1 MIFLDMDG
9 VLCNFVEASLI
20 AHNRP
25 EKHDDVTTWEYFKS
39 WGISD
44 KEFWDKCSG
53 VEFWANLK
61 EYPWAGQLVATS
73 QMLAEHYF
81 LTAPTS
87 TKRPECIAGKEAWLM
102 GDSLRMIPT
111 EFKHLIAAP
120 GRVLV
125 DDSAKN
131 IENWIEHGGIGLGL
145 KQPWNK
151 FTLDGWG
158 VIEKLKELF

>member
-9 VLCNFVEASLI
+9 VLCNFVQASLV

-25 EKHDDVTTWEYFKS
+25 EKHDEITTWEYFKT

-44 KEFWDKCSG
+44 AEFWAKCSG
-53 VEFWANLK
+53 VKFWARLN
-61 EYPWAGQLVATS
+61 EYPWARKLVDTADR
-73 QMLAEHYF
+73 LAEHYF

-87 TKRPECIAGKEAWLM
+87 TKRAECIVGKEQWLG
-102 GDSLRMIPT
+102 GDSFRMIPT
-111 EFKHLIAAP
+111 EHKHLIAAP

-125 DDSAKN
+125 DDNEKN
-131 IENWIEHGGIGLGL
+131 IANWIKHGGIGLGL
-145 KQPWNK
+145 KQPWNN
-151 FTLDGWG
+151 FVLDGWQ